1 MDFHLLALHMRQ
13 ELMPALSSKSRQS
26 RDLSGQLREKV
37 LTMLLELGLKHRQ
50 VAPSSSLCKIYIK
63 LSIHNFPPIYTY
75 LALLLLSFLCPL
87 SFSFFF
93 SFSFPFLFSTSSPFP
108 FPFPFFTI
116 LRNSNSSSSSNS
128 HLPPFSNQTLKSEK
142 E

>member
-37 LTMLLELGLKHRQ
+37 LTMLLKLGLKHRK

-63 LSIHNFPPIYTY
+63 LSIHNFPPIHTY
-75 LALLLLSFLCPL
+75 FALLLLSFLCPL
-87 SFSFFF
+87 SFFFFFF
-93 SFSFPFLFSTSSPFP
+93 SFSFPFLFSTSSVLPFLSSP
-108 FPFPFFTI
+108 SYSFP
-116 LRNSNSSSSSNS
+116 
-128 HLPPFSNQTLKSEK
+128 
-142 E
+142 